1 MPPFI
6 GVLSLDTCF
15 PRVLGDAGHPGS
27 YHLPARILV
36 VKGADSPDI
45 VRDAPPAP
53 TVEERFLQAALQL
66 EDEGAVL
73 ITSTCGFLIHCQD
86 RIATAVRVPVLLS
99 ALSLVPLAA
108 AMTGGRPVGI
118 LTASRANLGPAALSA
133 AGCGATRVHIR
144 GLEHDPVFAATFL
157 ASRSDQCQQLNAN
170 HIGRAVL
177 QAGRELLDAH
187 PDIGFVVLECG
198 NLPPYAG
205 RLVRALGRPVLS
217 ILDGARMISPSGPQ
231 DSMLTVP

>member
-15 PRVLGDAGHPGS
+15 PRILGDAGHPDS

-53 TVEERFLQAALQL
+53 KMEERFLQAALQL

-86 RIATAVRVPVLLS
+86 RIAAAVQVPVLLS

-108 AMTGGRPVGI
+108 TMTGGRSVGI

-133 AGCGATRVHIR
+133 AGCEATQVHVR
-144 GLEHDPVFAATFL
+144 GLEHDSVFAATFL
-157 ASRSDQCQQLNAN
+157 ASRSNQRQQLDAD
-170 HIGRAVL
+170 HIGRVVL
-177 QAGRELLDAH
+177 RAGRELLDSH
-187 PDIGFVVLECG
+187 PDVGSVVLECG

-205 RLVRALGRPVLS
+205 GLARALGRPVLS
-217 ILDGARMISPSGPQ
+217 ILDGARIISPVGPRN
-231 DSMLTVP
+231 SMLAVV